1 MTEECPQRAIP
12 PCDVRRCPN
21 PGTHRVIDTLDIY
34 GLWGHP
40 IDWKPIPR
48 NFCDMHTRE
57 PKSGTRAELGL
68 QSTLMAGPM
77 AGARNARN

>member
-1 MTEECPQRAIP
+1 MTEDCPQRAIP
-12 PCDVRRCPN
+12 ACDVRRCPN
-21 PGTHRVIDTLDIY
+21 PGIHRVIDTLDIY

-48 NFCDMHTRE
+48 NFCDQHTRE

-68 QSTLMAGPM
+68 QSTLMGSPM
-77 AGARNARN
+77 VDTRNARS